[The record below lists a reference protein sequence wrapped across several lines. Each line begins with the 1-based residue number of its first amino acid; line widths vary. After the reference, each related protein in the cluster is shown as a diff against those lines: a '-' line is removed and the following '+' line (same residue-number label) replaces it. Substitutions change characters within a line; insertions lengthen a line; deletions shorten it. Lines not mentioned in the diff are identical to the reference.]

1 MKKWFAR
8 LTASLIACCLSF
20 PAFSKEDPKKPYA
33 GSTAPPLAPAEAQ
46 KHFKVPEGFEV
57 RLFAAEPDV
66 INPVAMSF
74 DEKGRLWVVEL
85 YEYPYE
91 RPKDQTRKGRDR
103 VICLEDPDGT
113 GRATKRTV
121 VAEDLW
127 LATAVCWG
135 NGGIY
140 VGQAPDF
147 YFYPITDTPDGP
159 KAGPRQT
166 LLTGFGL
173 DDKHE
178 LLNSF
183 CWGPDGW
190 LYMTHGVFTHSLVKN
205 LVRPE
210 EPVIKFDAGVG
221 RYNAYTHKFE
231 VWCDGISNQWGID
244 WDAAGNAFVSACV
257 VEHIWHVVPG
267 GVYVRQGGVPTI
279 PYTYQLLPPI
289 NKDKHRHHMAA
300 YGGIN
305 VYQGNLFPPEYR
317 GTVFMG
323 NIHGNCIDHDKLTP
337 DGSSFAA
344 SDMRTAKDT
353 GEFLEANDDWFRPV
367 SEQVGPDG
375 ALWIMDWYDKYPC
388 YQNSHAPDLDRE
400 RGRIWRVVYVG
411 KEAGKDVPTHEK
423 GMDLSEVDPISLL
436 SHPNVWQRRVGER
449 LLTEFWA
456 PRGGPAPAPGPVDI
470 RIGPPGPTR
479 ELTQLAL
486 HGETLEIRIAGLWSL
501 ISCGKIPDEVD
512 KLAADPEPA
521 IRAWTARFLGNAGE
535 RISPAACALLK
546 KLATDSDARVLAGVA
561 VAVRGLSA
569 RDGLELIPILVQ
581 QPAVAKDPHLP
592 FLIWMATEPKLA
604 RPAWPRAA
612 ADGGRAQLAA
622 DAQTAP
628 GGNATYLLQWMAR
641 TAGVSSAAAD
651 LSRRIIHRLVDAND
665 QEELRAAIAFVNTL
679 SPQQSA
685 VALGAVQGL
694 LDVQPKKGAVRPEG
708 TAALDLDKLQ
718 SSANGELKFAASRL
732 AAIWGNAA
740 AAEAGL
746 KAINDPQAPL
756 PERLKSV
763 RLASQ
768 LNSDAARSAVT
779 KLIGS
784 DAPESLRLE
793 AIRTLGEIGS
803 DDSAD
808 AILASWNHLSP
819 EARRSAAEVLTS
831 RLPWSKALLKAV
843 QSKTVT
849 SEDISQTAFRTLAR
863 QRDKDLAAMV
873 ASTIGRYRESDPDKQ
888 KLIAAKKL
896 VMLNGPVDY
905 DAGHALAQKTCLVC
919 HTFYGEG
926 MHVGPDLTG
935 VGRSTIDA
943 LLNNVI
949 DPNQIIG
956 AGYENTIVETKDKRT
971 LAGRLVENAPDHVKL
986 LSSGDKED
994 IIARA
999 DIASMRTEKISVMP
1013 EGLVDTM
1020 PDADLRNLLWYIY
1033 SPAQDNRD
1041 KRLRI
1046 DLADKKLIV
1055 KAKLPG
1061 SADMVELLSHVTDP
1075 AKRPYL
1081 HPLRDP
1087 SASLVLTHDQ
1097 PADHPW
1103 QHGVFTGLHEVNGL
1117 DFWSEK
1123 SDQQHFVKLLDLAES
1138 NDRVGWRAQCDWI
1151 SHDGAKVLE
1160 EEQAVTVYN
1169 VDSPDLYRI
1178 DFDWTLRAPK
1188 DKPVKIGSFD
1198 YGGFSI
1204 RLNTAT
1210 GHTHL
1215 NSSGERNAETSNHA
1229 ASWCDVTVPF
1239 GDRAAGVTVLDH
1251 PSNLGFPSK
1260 WRVDGQGMIN
1270 PSPSLK
1276 GDWSIP
1282 AGGSRAFHYRL
1293 IVHAGPA
1300 NSEKLKAEFNQFG
1313 AMTFEGDSQ
1322 PRSGDRP

>member
-8 LTASLIACCLSF
+8 LMASFIVCCLSF
-20 PAFSKEDPKKPYA
+20 PALAKEDPKKPYA

-91 RPKDQTRKGRDR
+91 RPKDGARKGRDR
-103 VICLEDPDGT
+103 VICLEDPDGS

-121 VAEDLW
+121 VVEDLW

-147 YFYPITDTPDGP
+147 YFYPITDTPEGP

-205 LVRPE
+205 LLRPE

-221 RYNAYTHKFE
+221 RYSPYTHKFE

-305 VYQGNLFPPEYR
+305 VYQGSLFPPEYR

-337 DGSSFAA
+337 DGSSFSA

-411 KEAGKDVPTHEK
+411 NEAGKVVPTHEK
-423 GMDLSEVDPISLL
+423 GMDFGAMPDQDLAAVLA
-436 SHPNVWQRRVGER
+436 HPNIWQRRVAQR
-449 LLTEFWA
+449 LLTE
-456 PRGGPAPAPGPVDI
+456 RGKKLDERAPGGSHVIPGEGDI
-470 RIGPPGPTR
+470 ATMRLFMEGKSLETR
-479 ELTQLAL
+479 
-486 HGETLEIRIAGLWSL
+486 
-501 ISCGKIPDEVD
+501 
-512 KLAADPEPA
+512 LAALWTLASTRPADADSILDRAEKDDAPSMRMWAARITGEHPEKPESFLRLYRLANDPDPA
-521 IRAWTARFLGNAGE
+521 
-535 RISPAACALLK
+535 
-546 KLATDSDARVLAGVA
+546 VLAA
-561 VAVRGLSA
+561 VAEAARQPVKDLGGIKPNAMRLIARLAGQPSA
-569 RDGLELIPILVQ
+569 ER
-581 QPAVAKDPHLP
+581 DPHLS
-592 FLIWMATEPKLA
+592 FLLWRATEAWMTAPPPGFPVAGSAPAGLEKSYVASWAGMALEALRKEDSALPAAEQLA
-604 RPAWPRAA
+604 RKVCR
-612 ADGGRAQLAA
+612 RVI
-622 DAQTAP
+622 DAQ
-628 GGNATYLLQWMAR
+628 N
-641 TAGVSSAAAD
+641 
-651 LSRRIIHRLVDAND
+651 
-665 QEELRAAIAFVNTL
+665 E
-679 SPQQSA
+679 
-685 VALGAVQGL
+685 GAVKTVVDFANNHRDDAPVLIVGILQGI
-694 LDVQPKKGAVRPEG
+694 LDTQRTKGAKRPEG
-708 TAALDLDKLQ
+708 TASLDLEKLRTSTDRRL
-718 SSANGELKFAASRL
+718 SSAAAEL

-746 KAINDPQAPL
+746 KAINDPQSPL
-756 PERLKSV
+756 AERLKSV

-779 KLIGS
+779 KLIAS
-784 DAPESLRLE
+784 DAPESLRVE

-808 AILASWNHLSP
+808 AILASWKKLSP
-819 EARRSAAEVLTS
+819 EGRRSAAEVLTS

-843 QSKTVT
+843 QAKTVT

-971 LAGRLVENAPDHVKL
+971 LAGRLVENVPDHVKL

-994 IIARA
+994 VIARA

-1033 SPAQDNRD
+1033 SPSQDNRD

-1046 DLADKKLIV
+1046 DLEDKKLIV

-1061 SADMVELLSHVTDP
+1061 SADMVELLTYVTDL
-1075 AKRPYL
+1075 AKRPYI

-1087 SASLVLTHDQ
+1087 TASLVLTHDQ
-1097 PADHPW
+1097 PTDHPW

-1123 SDQQHFVKLLDLAES
+1123 SDQQHFVKLLDLVEA

-1151 SHDGAKVLE
+1151 SHDGTRVLD
-1160 EEQAVTVYN
+1160 EEQAITVYN
-1169 VDSPDLYRI
+1169 VDSADLYRI
-1178 DFDWTLRAPK
+1178 DFDWTLRPHG
-1188 DKPVKIGSFD
+1188 DKPVKIGGFD
-1198 YGGFSI
+1198 YGGFAV

-1215 NSSGERNAETSNHA
+1215 NSSGERGAETSNHA

-1251 PSNLGFPSK
+1251 PSNFGFPSK

-1270 PSPSLK
+1270 PAPSLK

-1282 AGGSRAFHYRL
+1282 AGGSRTFHYRL
-1293 IVHAGPA
+1293 IVHGGPA
-1300 NSEKLKAEFNQFG
+1300 ELEKLKGEFNQFG
-1313 AMTFEGDSQ
+1313 AMMFEAEAA
-1322 PRSGDRP
+1322 PAK

>member
-1 MKKWFAR
+1 MKKSFAW
-8 LTASLIACCLSF
+8 SLFVIAFLSF
-20 PAFSKEDPKKPYA
+20 PVLAKEDPKKPYA

-57 RLFAAEPDV
+57 RLFAAEPEV

-91 RPKDQTRKGRDR
+91 RPKDGARKGRDR

-127 LATAVCWG
+127 LATAICWG

-147 YFYPITDTPDGP
+147 YFYPITDTPEGP

-221 RYNAYTHKFE
+221 RYNPYTHKFE

-244 WDAAGNAFVSACV
+244 WDASGNAFVSACV

-400 RGRIWRVVYVG
+400 RGRIWRVVYAG
-411 KEAGKDVPTHEK
+411 KEAGKEIPTHEK
-423 GMDLSEVDPISLL
+423 GMDLAKLDGAELIGLL
-436 SHPNVWQRRVGER
+436 SHPNIWQRRVAQR
-449 LLTEFWA
+449 LIVESSNAGRVKDPLHALA
-456 PRGGPAPAPGPVDI
+456 P
-470 RIGPPGPTR
+470 
-479 ELTQLAL
+479 LAL
-486 HGETLEIRIAGLWSL
+486 SGKTHEARMAAIWTIGSIASHPFTGVL
-501 ISCGKIPDEVD
+501 IDDPD
-512 KLAADPEPA
+512 PA
-521 IRAWTARFLGNAGE
+521 VRVWCARFLGDHPEDRLIDGDA
-535 RISPAACALLK
+535 R
-546 KLATDSDARVLAGVA
+546 LAHLWHLASDADPQVLAA
-561 VAVRGLSA
+561 VAEATRQLAGLDTT
-569 RDGLELIPILVQ
+569 RIVTTLVQ
-581 QPAVAKDPHLP
+581 QPAVEKDPHLP
-592 FLIWMATEPKLA
+592 FLIWRATEP
-604 RPAWPRAA
+604 RVSGVSPPSNGRAA
-612 ADGGRAQLAA
+612 AGSPEARLAA
-622 DAQTAP
+622 EKTRAP
-628 GGNATYLLQWMAR
+628 TSGGADILRALAES
-641 TAGVSSAAAD
+641 AGNSPAVAD
-651 LSRRIIHRLVDAND
+651 LARRIVHRLVDAND
-665 QEELRAAIAFVNTL
+665 AKSLEATMSLVNGLT
-679 SPQQSA
+679 PEQSA
-685 VALGAVQGL
+685 VAAGTVQGL
-694 LDVQPKKGAVRPEG
+694 LDVQPKKGAVRPQG
-708 TAALDLDKLQ
+708 TASLDLDKLQ
-718 SSANGELKFAASRL
+718 SSPNAELKLAASRL

-756 PERLKSV
+756 AERLKSV

-779 KLIGS
+779 KLIAS
-784 DAPESLRLE
+784 DSPESLRLE
-793 AIRTLGEIGS
+793 AIRTLGEIGA

-896 VMLNGPVDY
+896 VMLNGAVDY

-956 AGYENTIVETKDKRT
+956 AGYENTIVETKDKRS

-994 IIARA
+994 VIARA

-1061 SADMVELLSHVTDP
+1061 SADMVELLSYVTDP

-1087 SASLVLTHDQ
+1087 SASLILTHDQ

-1123 SDQQHFVKLLDLAES
+1123 SDQQHFIKLMDLVEA

-1151 SHDGAKVLE
+1151 SHDGVKVLE
-1160 EEQAVTVYN
+1160 EEQAVTIYN

-1178 DFDWTLRAPK
+1178 DFDWTLRAPR
-1188 DKPVKIGSFD
+1188 DKPVKIGGFD
-1198 YGGFSI
+1198 YGGFAI

-1251 PSNLGFPSK
+1251 PSNFGYPSK

-1282 AGGSRAFHYRL
+1282 AGGTRTFHYRL
-1293 IVHAGPA
+1293 IVHGGPA
-1300 NSEKLKAEFNQFG
+1300 ELEKLKSEFNQFG
-1313 AMTFEGDSQ
+1313 SMTFDADGTTAK
-1322 PRSGDRP
+1322 